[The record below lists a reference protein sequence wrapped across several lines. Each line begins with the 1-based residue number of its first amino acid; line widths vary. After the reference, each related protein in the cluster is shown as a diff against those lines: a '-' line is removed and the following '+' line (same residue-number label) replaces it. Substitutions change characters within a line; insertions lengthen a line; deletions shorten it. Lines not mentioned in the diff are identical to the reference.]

1 MHMIKIF
8 FVLSLISTSLWASSG
23 NEVGNGGDALVCK
36 LADKSVSVQLFDFFE
51 YQNQHSESI
60 EERTGDYKTISLSL
74 VDQLRKHDVK
84 LAKLLSNR
92 IETFIGNTQ
101 FVAGA
106 NLKNIKDSNNLIT
119 SPNKDCQIEQIAIL
133 KKAVL
138 ANEKKFLINNTLW
151 EKLSETNKAGLIL
164 HELIYEYFSDLGE
177 KNSVNARALNSFLFS
192 GKFSEVTTDG
202 YWQYIKSMKVP
213 HYK

>member
-1 MHMIKIF
+1 MIKLF

-23 NEVGNGGDALVCK
+23 NEVGNGGDAMVCK
-36 LADKSVSVQLFDFFE
+36 LNDNSVSVQLFDFFE
-51 YQNQHSESI
+51 YQNQHSMAI
-60 EERTGDYKTISLSL
+60 EERAGDYKAISLSIL
-74 VDQLRKHDVK
+74 EQLRKHDVK

-92 IETFIGNTQ
+92 VETFIGNTQ

-151 EKLSETNKAGLIL
+151 EKLSETNKSGLIL

-192 GKFSEVTTDG
+192 EKFAGITTDG
-202 YWQYIKSMKVP
+202 YWEYIKSMKVP